1 MRKYT
6 MKKSALA
13 MALVAVFT
21 VGCASKGSP
30 PTPVKVENKLELKPD
45 IKKAEAEFLEM
56 SGTLQL
62 QFSEDGD
69 WVVIKSSGTAPINFN
84 HPQGRED
91 AFMLATMRAKR
102 TLIEFLTNDV
112 KSGKVAENVTKTA
125 MRDMVTNK
133 NTEDRRRDS
142 KKENDSLF
150 GSDNDTTGGMY
161 SEEDRQRASKI
172 AQSVTETIS
181 DNSQFILK
189 GAYVA
194 NRVVDRDTNM
204 VSVTLLVSKKSMNV
218 ASQIRT
224 QMNGF

>member
-1 MRKYT
+1 
-6 MKKSALA
+6 MKLKLLTIAIVAALA
-13 MALVAVFT
+13 T
-21 VGCASKGSP
+21 GCASNKP
-30 PTPVKVENKLELKPD
+30 EPVTKVQNKLEQKPD
-45 IKKAEAEFLEM
+45 IKKAEAEFLEV

-69 WVVIKSSGTAPINFN
+69 WVAIKTTGTAPINFN

-102 TLIEFLTNDV
+102 NLVEFLTNDV

-125 MRDMVTNK
+125 MRDIVSNK

-142 KKENDSLF
+142 KNDNDSLF
-150 GSDNDTTGGMY
+150 GSDGDVTGGMY
-161 SEEDRQRASKI
+161 SEEERRRASKI

-194 NRVVDRDTNM
+194 NRTVDRDSNM
-204 VSVTLLVSKKSMNV
+204 VAVTIMVSKKSMNTAAQV
-218 ASQIRT
+218 RT
-224 QMNGF
+224 MMNGF

>member
-1 MRKYT
+1 

-21 VGCASKGSP
+21 VGCATKGSP

-62 QFSEDGD
+62 QFSEEGD

>member
-1 MRKYT
+1 
-6 MKKSALA
+6 MKKSVLA

-30 PTPVKVENKLELKPD
+30 PTPTKVENKLEQKPD
-45 IKKAEAEFLEM
+45 IKKAEAEFLEV

-62 QFSEDGD
+62 QFSEEGE
-69 WVVIKSSGTAPINFN
+69 WLVIKSSGTAPINFN
-84 HPQGRED
+84 HAQGRED

-102 TLIEFLTNDV
+102 NLVEFLTNDV

-125 MRDMVTNK
+125 MRDIVTNK
-133 NTEDRRRDS
+133 NTEDRRRDT

-150 GSDNDTTGGMY
+150 GSDTDIEGGMY
-161 SEEDRQRASKI
+161 SEEERKRASKI

-194 NRVVDRDTNM
+194 KREVNRDTNM
-204 VSVTLLVSKKSMNV
+204 VAVTIMVSKKSMN
-218 ASQIRT
+218 ASAQVRT
-224 QMNGF
+224 MMNGF

>member
-1 MRKYT
+1 

-21 VGCASKGSP
+21 VGCATKGSP
-30 PTPVKVENKLELKPD
+30 PTPTKVENKLEQTPD
-45 IKKAEAEFLEM
+45 IKKAEAEFLEAT
-56 SGTLQL
+56 GTVQL
-62 QFSEDGD
+62 QFSDAGE
-69 WVVIKSSGTAPINFN
+69 WLVIKTTGTAPINFN

-102 TLIEFLTNDV
+102 NLVEFLTNDV

-125 MRDMVTNK
+125 LTDLVTNK

-142 KKENDSLF
+142 KKESDSLF
-150 GSDNDTTGGMY
+150 GSDGETTGGMY
-161 SEEDRQRASKI
+161 SEEDRKRASKI

-181 DNSQFILK
+181 DNSQFILR

-194 NRVVDRDTNM
+194 KREVTRDNNM
-204 VSVTLLVSKKSMNV
+204 VAVTVLVSKKSMNAAAQV
-218 ASQIRT
+218 RT

>member
-21 VGCASKGSP
+21 VGCATKGSP

-62 QFSEDGD
+62 QFSEEGD

>member
-1 MRKYT
+1 

-21 VGCASKGSP
+21 VGCATKGSP

-62 QFSEDGD
+62 QFSEEGD

-218 ASQIRT
+218 AAQIRT

>member
-1 MRKYT
+1 

-21 VGCASKGSP
+21 VGCATKGSP
-30 PTPVKVENKLELKPD
+30 PTPTKVENKLEQTPD
-45 IKKAEAEFLEM
+45 IAKAEAEFLEAT
-56 SGTLQL
+56 GTVQL
-62 QFSEDGD
+62 QFSEQGE
-69 WVVIKSSGTAPINFN
+69 WLVIKTTGTAPINFN

-102 TLIEFLTNDV
+102 NLVEFLTNDV

-125 MRDMVTNK
+125 LTDLVTNK

-161 SEEDRQRASKI
+161 SEEDRKRASKI

-194 NRVVDRDTNM
+194 KREVTRDNNM
-204 VSVTLLVSKKSMNV
+204 VAVTVLVSKKSMNAAAQV
-218 ASQIRT
+218 RT

>member
-1 MRKYT
+1 
-6 MKKSALA
+6 MKKSVLA

-30 PTPVKVENKLELKPD
+30 PSPTKVENKLELKPD
-45 IKKAEAEFLEM
+45 LKKAEAEFLEVA
-56 SGTLQL
+56 GTVQL

-69 WVVIKSSGTAPINFN
+69 WVAIKTSGTAPINFN

-102 TLIEFLTNDV
+102 NLVEFLTNDV

-125 MRDMVTNK
+125 MRDIVTNK

-150 GSDNDTTGGMY
+150 GSDGEVEGGMY
-161 SEEDRQRASKI
+161 SEEERKRASKI

-194 NRVVDRDTNM
+194 KREVDRDSNM
-204 VSVTLLVSKKSMNV
+204 VAVTIMVSKKSMNTAAQV
-218 ASQIRT
+218 RT
-224 QMNGF
+224 MMNGF

>member
-1 MRKYT
+1 

-125 MRDMVTNK
+125 MRDIVTNK

-161 SEEDRQRASKI
+161 SEEERKRASKI

>member
-1 MRKYT
+1 MRNYT

-13 MALVAVFT
+13 MALVAVFAA
-21 VGCASKGSP
+21 GCATKGSP
-30 PTPVKVENKLELKPD
+30 PSPVVVENKLEMKPD

-69 WVVIKSSGTAPINFN
+69 WIAIKSSGTAPINFN

-102 TLIEFLTNDV
+102 TLVEFLTNDV

-161 SEEDRQRASKI
+161 SEEDRNRASKI

-194 NRVVDRDTNM
+194 NRVVDRDTNI

-218 ASQIRT
+218 SAKIRT

>member
-161 SEEDRQRASKI
+161 SEEERKRASKI

>member
-1 MRKYT
+1 

-161 SEEDRQRASKI
+161 SEEDRKRASKI

>member
-1 MRKYT
+1 M

-21 VGCASKGSP
+21 VGCATKGSP
-30 PTPVKVENKLELKPD
+30 PTPTKVENKLEQTPD
-45 IKKAEAEFLEM
+45 IAKAEAEFLEAT
-56 SGTLQL
+56 GTVQL
-62 QFSEDGD
+62 QFSEQGE
-69 WVVIKSSGTAPINFN
+69 WLVIKTTGTAPINFN

-102 TLIEFLTNDV
+102 NLVEFLTNDV

-125 MRDMVTNK
+125 LTDLVTNK

-161 SEEDRQRASKI
+161 SEEDRKRASKI

-194 NRVVDRDTNM
+194 KREVTRDNNM
-204 VSVTLLVSKKSMNV
+204 VAVTVLVSKKSMNAAAQV
-218 ASQIRT
+218 RT

>member
-1 MRKYT
+1 

-21 VGCASKGSP
+21 VGCATKGSP

-62 QFSEDGD
+62 QFSDDGD

-142 KKENDSLF
+142 KKENDPLF

-218 ASQIRT
+218 SSQIRT

>member
-1 MRKYT
+1 
-6 MKKSALA
+6 MKLKLLTIAIVAALA
-13 MALVAVFT
+13 T
-21 VGCASKGSP
+21 GCASNKP
-30 PTPVKVENKLELKPD
+30 EPVTKVQNKLEQKPD
-45 IKKAEAEFLEM
+45 IKKAEAEFLEV

-69 WVVIKSSGTAPINFN
+69 WVAIKTTGTAPINFN

-102 TLIEFLTNDV
+102 NLVEFLTNDV

-125 MRDMVTNK
+125 MRDIVSNK

-142 KKENDSLF
+142 KNDNDSLF
-150 GSDNDTTGGMY
+150 GSDGDVAGGMY
-161 SEEDRQRASKI
+161 SEEERRRASKI

-194 NRVVDRDTNM
+194 NRNVDRDSNM
-204 VSVTLLVSKKSMNV
+204 VAVTIMVSKKSMNTAAQV
-218 ASQIRT
+218 RT
-224 QMNGF
+224 MMNGF

>member
-1 MRKYT
+1 

>member
-1 MRKYT
+1 MDKRK
-6 MKKSALA
+6 MKLKLLTIAIVAALA
-13 MALVAVFT
+13 T
-21 VGCASKGSP
+21 GCASNKP
-30 PTPVKVENKLELKPD
+30 EPVTKVQNKLEQKPD
-45 IKKAEAEFLEM
+45 IKKAEAEFLEV

-69 WVVIKSSGTAPINFN
+69 WVAIKTTGTAPINFN

-102 TLIEFLTNDV
+102 NLVEFLTNDV

-125 MRDMVTNK
+125 MRDIVSNK

-142 KKENDSLF
+142 KNDNDSLF
-150 GSDNDTTGGMY
+150 GSDGDVTGGMY
-161 SEEDRQRASKI
+161 SEEERRRASKI

-194 NRVVDRDTNM
+194 NRTVDRDSNM
-204 VSVTLLVSKKSMNV
+204 VAVTIMVSKKSMNTAAQV
-218 ASQIRT
+218 RT
-224 QMNGF
+224 MMNGF

>member
-1 MRKYT
+1 

-30 PTPVKVENKLELKPD
+30 PTPTKVENKLEQTPD
-45 IKKAEAEFLEM
+45 IKKAEAEFLEAT
-56 SGTLQL
+56 GTVQL
-62 QFSEDGD
+62 QFGEDGD
-69 WVVIKSSGTAPINFN
+69 WVAIKTTGTAPINFN

-102 TLIEFLTNDV
+102 NLVEFITNDV

-125 MRDMVTNK
+125 MRDIVTNK

-142 KKENDSLF
+142 KKETDSLF
-150 GSDNDTTGGMY
+150 GSEGDTTGGMY
-161 SEEDRQRASKI
+161 SEEDRKRASKI

-194 NRVVDRDTNM
+194 KREVTRENNM
-204 VSVTLLVSKKSMNV
+204 VAVTVMVSKKSMNTAAQV
-218 ASQIRT
+218 RT
-224 QMNGF
+224 MMNGF

>member
-1 MRKYT
+1 

-150 GSDNDTTGGMY
+150 GSDNDATGGMY
-161 SEEDRQRASKI
+161 SEEERKRASKI

>member
-1 MRKYT
+1 

-161 SEEDRQRASKI
+161 SEEERKRASKI

>member
-13 MALVAVFT
+13 MAMVAVFT

>member
-1 MRKYT
+1 

-13 MALVAVFT
+13 MAMVAVFT

>member
-1 MRKYT
+1 

-21 VGCASKGSP
+21 VGCATKGSP
-30 PTPVKVENKLELKPD
+30 PTPTKVENKLEQTPD
-45 IKKAEAEFLEM
+45 IKKAEAEFLEAT
-56 SGTLQL
+56 GTVQL

-69 WVVIKSSGTAPINFN
+69 WLVIKTTGTAPVNFN

-102 TLIEFLTNDV
+102 NLVEFLTNDV

-142 KKENDSLF
+142 KKEDNTSLF
-150 GSDNDTTGGMY
+150 GSEGDTTGGMY

-194 NRVVDRDTNM
+194 KREVTRENNM
-204 VSVTLLVSKKSMNV
+204 VAVTIMVSKKSMNAA
-218 ASQIRT
+218 ASIRT
-224 QMNGF
+224 QMTGF

>member
-125 MRDMVTNK
+125 MRDIVTNK

-161 SEEDRQRASKI
+161 SEEERKRASKI

>member
-1 MRKYT
+1 
-6 MKKSALA
+6 
-13 MALVAVFT
+13 
-21 VGCASKGSP
+21 
-30 PTPVKVENKLELKPD
+30 
-45 IKKAEAEFLEM
+45 
-56 SGTLQL
+56 
-62 QFSEDGD
+62 
-69 WVVIKSSGTAPINFN
+69 
-84 HPQGRED
+84 
-91 AFMLATMRAKR
+91 MRAKR

-125 MRDMVTNK
+125 MRDIVTNK

-161 SEEDRQRASKI
+161 SEEERKRASKI